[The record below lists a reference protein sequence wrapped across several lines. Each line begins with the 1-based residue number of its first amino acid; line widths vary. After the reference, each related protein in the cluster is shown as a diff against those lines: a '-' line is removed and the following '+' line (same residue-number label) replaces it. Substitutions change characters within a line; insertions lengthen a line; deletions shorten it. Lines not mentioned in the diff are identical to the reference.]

1 MSSGKSGGYGK
12 KHINKKCDKNNK
24 AGWVF
29 ILAATIMLVIACG
42 RLYSD
47 SEERQLQKGIAS
59 NIIRFHVRAES
70 DSKEDQW
77 LKLQVKEAVLAYI
90 SPVLSKSQSV
100 DESRQLL
107 YNESEN
113 IRNVAAATLRSL
125 GDESDVNVYFENCY
139 FPMKT
144 YGDMTFPPGEY
155 EAFRV
160 DIGEAQGKNWWCV
173 LYPPLCFV
181 DAVYGEVPEE
191 SKEELK
197 GVLTEEEYSM
207 VSGENVKFRFKY
219 LKIFN
224 RFIE

>member
-29 ILAATIMLVIACG
+29 IVAATIMLVIAGG

>member
-1 MSSGKSGGYGK
+1 
-12 KHINKKCDKNNK
+12 
-24 AGWVF
+24 
-29 ILAATIMLVIACG
+29 
-42 RLYSD
+42 
-47 SEERQLQKGIAS
+47 
-59 NIIRFHVRAES
+59 
-70 DSKEDQW
+70 
-77 LKLQVKEAVLAYI
+77 
-90 SPVLSKSQSV
+90 
-100 DESRQLL
+100 
-107 YNESEN
+107 
-113 IRNVAAATLRSL
+113 
-125 GDESDVNVYFENCY
+125 
-139 FPMKT
+139 MKT

-207 VSGENVKFRFKY
+207 VSGGNVKFRFKY